1 MTRMRDLSA
10 LDELLTTA
18 DVAGRLGCPPRTLE
32 QWRYLG
38 RGPAYVRVGAHVR
51 YRAAD
56 VSAWLHEHRVVPVGA
71 GGGPDAA

>member
-1 MTRMRDLSA
+1 MTRMRDLTA
-10 LDELLTTA
+10 LDELLTTG
-18 DVAGRLGCPPRTLE
+18 DVAGRLGVPPRTLE

-56 VSAWLHEHRVVPVGA
+56 VGQWLDEHRVVPA
-71 GGGPDAA
+71 GGGPDEAA